1 MRSYAALRSLL
12 LAMLLGCALAAPTTA
27 YAASTSGGAVRTGSI
42 AQASAVAGPAP
53 TTRLTSV
60 APTRVIDTRTGL
72 GGPKG
77 AVAAGSTTTVQVGG
91 TGGVPASGVAAV
103 VLNIT
108 VAGPAASG
116 YLIAYA
122 TGSTR
127 PGTSNI
133 TFTAGQTVANQ
144 SVTPVD
150 ASGRASVYLSTS
162 TQFFADVSGYYATAG
177 SYHPVTATRLLDT
190 RTTHT
195 VAAGSTTTVPVTGVA
210 GVPSSG
216 VGAVILNITVVA
228 PATSGYLIA
237 YPAGATRP
245 SSSNVNFIAGHAAV
259 GTTFARVGTGGRC
272 PSTPRRRPTCWWTS
286 PAGSRHRPTTPG

>member
-12 LAMLLGCALAAPTTA
+12 LAMLLGCALAAPASA
-27 YAASTSGGAVRTGSI
+27 YAAVPTGGTHRAGGARPAV
-42 AQASAVAGPAP
+42 VAGPAP

-91 TGGVPASGVAAV
+91 KGGVPTSGVAAV

-108 VAGPAASG
+108 VAGPASSG

-122 TGSTR
+122 TGATR

-133 TFTAGQTVANQ
+133 TFAAGQAVANQ

-150 ASGRASVYLSTS
+150 ASGRVSVYLSTS
-162 TQFFADVSGYYATAG
+162 TQFFADVSGYYATGG
-177 SYHPVTATRLLDT
+177 SYHPVTPTRLLDT
-190 RTTHT
+190 RKTHT

-216 VGAVILNITVVA
+216 VGAVVLNITVVA

-237 YPAGATRP
+237 YPAGAARP
-245 SSSNVNFIAGHAAV
+245 SSSNVNFATGRAAA
-259 GTTFARVGTGGRC
+259 GTTIARVGTGERC
-272 PSTPRRRPTCWWTS
+272 PSIPPRRPTSWWTS
-286 PAGSRHRPTTPG
+286 PGGCRRPPTTPA